1 MKNRIF
7 ITGRPGVGKTTILMK
22 IVKEL
27 RSKNIN
33 VTGFYCPEIRKGTNR
48 VGFKIVS
55 ISSGKEAI
63 LASTEQNG
71 SVKIGKYSVVLNEEF
86 VKTLEQEIFN
96 NPQLIAIDEIGPM
109 ELSVPSLKALITRI
123 LDSEIPLF
131 AVVHRSIKLGG
142 EIYEITEKNRENLFY
157 YLSKKVLELI
167 NH

>member
-1 MKNRIF
+1 MKNKIF

-55 ISSGKEAI
+55 ISSGKESM

-86 VKTLEQEIFN
+86 VKLLELEIFN

-109 ELSVPSLKALITRI
+109 ELSVPSLKALIKRI

-131 AVVHRSIKLGG
+131 AVVHRSIKLGE